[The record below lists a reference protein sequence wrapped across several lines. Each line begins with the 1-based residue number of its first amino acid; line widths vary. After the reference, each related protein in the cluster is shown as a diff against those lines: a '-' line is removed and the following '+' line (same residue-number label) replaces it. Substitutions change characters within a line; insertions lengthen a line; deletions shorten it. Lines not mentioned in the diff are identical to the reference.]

1 MSPRPAGAVTRA
13 AVARAAATRT
23 AATRAAATRTAPA
36 APDVTAAVTPA
47 VPAPATARS
56 PREAHAMPRVLAVI
70 PARGGSKGVPGK
82 NLADV
87 GGMPLVVRAV
97 RACLGAA
104 TVTDVLV
111 STDSEAIGDAAR
123 GAGAVVLR
131 RPAGISGDTA
141 TSEAALLHA
150 LDSFEELHSVTVDV
164 VLLVQCTSPFVT
176 ASDVESVAAAVASG
190 AADSALTAAPFHGF
204 LWRRTPDGSGTG
216 VNHDVSYRPRRQDRP
231 EDLLETGAAYAMDAA
246 GFRAA
251 RHRFFGRTVPVAT
264 DPARVLE
271 IDDPHDLARAR
282 ALVPV
287 LAPAAAPAPT
297 AVAGP
302 APVHTPVHTPL
313 TTPVPAPVPAP
324 PRTPHAPK
332 DSPAM
337 TVTPAPRLRT
347 FGTRTAGPGQPVYVV
362 GEIGINHNGELG
374 NALALIDAAAEA
386 GCDAVKFQ
394 KRTPEICTPRD
405 QWDIERDTPWGR
417 MTYIDYR
424 HRVEFGEDEYRAIDD
439 HCAKRGID
447 WFASPWDT
455 EAVAF
460 LEKFDVPAHKVASA
474 SLTDDELLRALRATG
489 RTVVLSTGM
498 STPRQIRHAVEV
510 LGSDNILLCHA
521 TSTYP
526 AKAEE
531 LNLRVINTLQDA
543 YPNVPIGYSGHETG
557 LQTTLAA
564 VALGATFVERHI
576 TLDRAMWGS
585 DQAASV
591 EPGGL
596 ARLVRDIRTIETA
609 LGDGVKRVYDSELG
623 PMRKLRRVQG
633 ELAAV

>member
-1 MSPRPAGAVTRA
+1 M
-13 AVARAAATRT
+13 
-23 AATRAAATRTAPA
+23 
-36 APDVTAAVTPA
+36 
-47 VPAPATARS
+47 
-56 PREAHAMPRVLAVI
+56 RVLAVI

-82 NLADV
+82 NLAEV
-87 GGMPLVVRAV
+87 AGTPLVARAV
-97 RACLGAA
+97 LACRAAP
-104 TVTDVLV
+104 TVTDVVV
-111 STDSEAIGDAAR
+111 STDSAAIAAAAR
-123 GAGAVVLR
+123 AAGADVIA
-131 RPAGISGDTA
+131 RPTAISGDTA
-141 TSEAALLHA
+141 SSEAAVLHA
-150 LDSFEELHSVTVDV
+150 LAAFEELHSLTVDV
-164 VLLVQCTSPFVT
+164 VLLVQCTSPFLST
-176 ASDVESVAAAVASG
+176 SDVESVAVAVASG
-190 AADSALTAAPFHGF
+190 AADSALTVAPFHGF
-204 LWRRTPDGSGTG
+204 LWREGDDGRGAG
-216 VNHDVSYRPRRQDRP
+216 VNHDTAHRPRRQDRP
-231 EDLLETGAAYAMDAA
+231 QDLLETGAAYAMDAA
-246 GFRAA
+246 GFRGA
-251 RHRFFGRTVPVAT
+251 RHRFFGRTLPVAT

-282 ALVPV
+282 L
-287 LAPAAAPAPT
+287 LAPLLDPRPGAHPAHPAPDRD
-297 AVAGP
+297 AHP
-302 APVHTPVHTPL
+302 DPQPEPQS
-313 TTPVPAPVPAP
+313 P
-324 PRTPHAPK
+324 PRTSPHRRTP
-332 DSPAM
+332 PAM
-337 TVTPAPRLRT
+337 TSTPDCSRLRT
-347 FGTRTAGPGQPVYVV
+347 FGSRTAGPGRPVYVV
-362 GEIGINHNGELG
+362 GEIGINHNGDLG
-374 NALALIDAAAEA
+374 NAFALIDAAAEA

-424 HRVEFGEDEYRAIDD
+424 HKVEFGEDEYRAIDD

-498 STPRQIRHAVEV
+498 STPQQIRHAVEV
-510 LGSDNILLCHA
+510 LGSANILLCHA

-531 LNLRVINTLQDA
+531 LNLRVINTLREE

-596 ARLVRDIRTIETA
+596 TRLVRDIRTIETA
-609 LGDGVKRVYDSELG
+609 LGDGVKRVYESELG
-623 PMRKLRRVQG
+623 PMKKLRRVRG

>member
-1 MSPRPAGAVTRA
+1 MSTRPAEAGL
-13 AVARAAATRT
+13 
-23 AATRAAATRTAPA
+23 APG
-36 APDVTAAVTPA
+36 
-47 VPAPATARS
+47 RL
-56 PREAHAMPRVLAVI
+56 RVLAVI

-97 RACLGAA
+97 RACLGAG

-123 GAGAVVLR
+123 GAGAAVLR

-150 LDSFEELHSVTVDV
+150 LDAFEELHSLTVDV

-190 AADSALTAAPFHGF
+190 EADSALTAAPFHGF
-204 LWRRTPDGSGTG
+204 LWRAAPDGSGTG
-216 VNHDVSYRPRRQDRP
+216 VNHDTSYRPRRQDRP
-231 EDLLETGAAYAMDAA
+231 QDLLETGAAYAMDAA
-246 GFRAA
+246 GFRTA
-251 RHRFFGRTVPVAT
+251 RHRFFGRTLPVAT

-287 LAPAAAPAPT
+287 LTPVLSAPAPAPAPT
-297 AVAGP
+297 PLP
-302 APVHTPVHTPL
+302 APL
-313 TTPVPAPVPAP
+313 PAPA
-324 PRTPHAPK
+324 RTSRAPK

-337 TVTPAPRLRT
+337 TVTPTSAATPRLRD
-347 FGTRTAGPGQPVYVV
+347 FGSRTAGPGHPVYVV
-362 GEIGINHNGELG
+362 GEIGINHNGDLG

-498 STPRQIRHAVEV
+498 STPKQIRHAVEV
-510 LGSDNILLCHA
+510 LGSENILLCHA

-531 LNLRVINTLQDA
+531 LNLRVINTLREE

-564 VALGATFVERHI
+564 VALGASFVERHI

-596 ARLVRDIRTIETA
+596 TRLVRDIRTIETA
-609 LGDGVKRVYDSELG
+609 LGDGIKRVYASELG
-623 PMRKLRRVQG
+623 PMKKLRRVQG
-633 ELAAV
+633 ELATV